1 MFMIVPHGCKRA
13 ACEVLEWDRVEPM
26 SRFEGGKRKK
36 KKKAKGQRP
45 SSRSLPNSLR
55 DTLPMNFYR
64 RVMPTWKAGELECFK
79 LGTLSP

>member
-1 MFMIVPHGCKRA
+1 MIVPHGCKRA
-13 ACEVLEWDRVEPM
+13 ACEVPEWDPCRGL
-26 SRFEGGKRKK
+26 REGKERKK

-45 SSRSLPNSLR
+45 SSRSLPNSLT

-64 RVMPTWKAGELECFK
+64 RVMPTWKVGELERFK